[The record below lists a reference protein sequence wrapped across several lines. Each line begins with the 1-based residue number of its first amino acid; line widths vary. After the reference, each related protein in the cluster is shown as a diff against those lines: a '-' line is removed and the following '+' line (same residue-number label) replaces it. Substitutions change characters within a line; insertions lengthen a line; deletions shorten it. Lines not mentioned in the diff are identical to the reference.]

1 MTLSDSFTLSAVLL
15 AGGQGSRLG
24 GRDKG
29 LMDWHGQPVAQ
40 RLAARLRSVAAP
52 IMISCNR
59 NQEQYRQWADALVT
73 DDVPDF
79 PGPLAG
85 ILGAIRLC
93 RTSHLLVIPC
103 DLPQLPPEL
112 LEDLA
117 SHARQEPECV
127 WLVRT
132 GEHWQPLVS
141 IIPASRWASLSQ
153 AWKDGQRSPLRW
165 LLAQSHRVL
174 QLPEGDPRLHNA
186 NTPEDWLD
194 CSSIFADG
202 EVRR

>member
-1 MTLSDSFTLSAVLL
+1 MTRTDSFTLSAVLL
-15 AGGQGSRLG
+15 AGGRGSRLG

-29 LMDWHGQPVAQ
+29 LMGWHGQPVAQ
-40 RLAARLRSVAAP
+40 QLVEHLRRVAAP
-52 IMISCNR
+52 VMISCNR
-59 NQEQYRQWADALVT
+59 NQDQYRQWADALVT
-73 DDVPDF
+73 DDAPDF

-103 DLPQLPPEL
+103 DLPQLPAEL

-117 SHARQEPECV
+117 SHARQEPDCV

-141 IIPASRWASLSQ
+141 IIPTSLRESLLQ
-153 AWKDGQRSPLRW
+153 AWEDGQRSPLRW

-186 NTPEDWLD
+186 NLPEDWLD
-194 CSSIFADG
+194 CSSISAHG
-202 EVRR
+202 EVGR